1 MPLAF
6 DLPIRSSD
14 DWTGLSEI
22 ENERP
27 QQTEQVV
34 SIKSHLAWYKIQFIP
49 DILTDLFKQYI
60 PKIKCHYMIYS
71 QSFVYFPTLS
81 SSAAQQQATRSA
93 QNIFHS
99 KLTAVNFFQGVY
111 NYV

>member
-27 QQTEQVV
+27 QTEQVV